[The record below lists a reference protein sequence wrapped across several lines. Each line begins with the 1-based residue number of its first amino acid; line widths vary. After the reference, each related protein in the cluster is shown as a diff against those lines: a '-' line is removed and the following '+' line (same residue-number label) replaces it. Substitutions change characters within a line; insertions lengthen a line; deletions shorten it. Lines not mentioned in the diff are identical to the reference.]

1 MDQGSASNGR
11 GNRKLFEDDAYEKY
25 SQRLFAAAKSSSEA
39 DDTTQQT
46 QRKLL
51 ETFHASLV
59 NINQELDKKK
69 NQK

>member
-11 GNRKLFEDDAYEKY
+11 GNRKLFEDGAYEKY
-25 SQRLFAAAKSSSEA
+25 SQRLIAAAKSSSEA
-39 DDTTQQT
+39 GHTTDQT
-46 QRKLL
+46 KRKLL